1 MGTGQEQIKQRVN
14 KFKTPEAEVFLVC
27 TRKWKRLKKTDWV
40 QGKNTSGI
48 RYQQELT
55 HMKPEKPLKELWL
68 LL

>member
-14 KFKTPEAEVFLVC
+14 KFKNPETEVFLVC
-27 TRKWKRLKKTDWV
+27 TRKWKRLKRTDWV

-48 RYQQELT
+48 RDQQELT
-55 HMKPEKPLKELWL
+55 HIKPGKPLKELWL